1 MASRAAPDPR
11 SRHTSSLPEETIPT
25 YKEVMMPTIQQM
37 YIDKRMERERQVLA
51 KVLAEPEA
59 RTALR
64 ERPRATLESIYGVE
78 FPADAEIRVLEE
90 GVGSHYVV
98 LPPEG
103 LGAGGGELTDAQ
115 LETVAGGWFIQLI
128 ATSICFGSGDPG
140 DTSVP
145 DIPVV
150 PV

>member
-1 MASRAAPDPR
+1 
-11 SRHTSSLPEETIPT
+11 
-25 YKEVMMPTIQQM
+25 MPTIQEM
-37 YIDKRMERERQVLA
+37 YVGKRMEREQQVLT
-51 KVLAEPEA
+51 KVLNDPDA
-59 RTALR
+59 RAALR
-64 ERPRATLESIYGVE
+64 EKPKATLESIYGVQL
-78 FPADAEIRVLEE
+78 PDGTDIRVLEE
-90 GVGSHYVV
+90 QIGSHYVV

-103 LGAGGGELTDAQ
+103 LGVGGGELSDAQ

-145 DIPVV
+145 DIPAV

>member
-1 MASRAAPDPR
+1 MVLYDPSFRAE
-11 SRHTSSLPEETIPT
+11 L
-25 YKEVMMPTIQQM
+25 
-37 YIDKRMERERQVLA
+37 L
-51 KVLAEPEA
+51 
-59 RTALR
+59 
-64 ERPRATLESIYGVE
+64 ERPKASLESLYGVK
-78 FPADAEIRVLEE
+78 FPEDADVRVLEE
-90 GVGSHYVV
+90 TIGSHSVV

-103 LGAGGGELTDAQ
+103 LGVSGEELSDAQ

-145 DIPVV
+145 DVPVV

>member
-1 MASRAAPDPR
+1 
-11 SRHTSSLPEETIPT
+11 
-25 YKEVMMPTIQQM
+25 MPTIQEM
-37 YIDKRMERERQVLA
+37 YIDKRMEREQQVLSR
-51 KVLAEPEA
+51 VLNDPETRA
-59 RTALR
+59 ALR
-64 ERPRATLESIYGVE
+64 ERPKATLESIYGVK
-78 FPADAEIRVLEE
+78 FPETTDIRVLEE
-90 GVGSHYVV
+90 QIGSHYVV

-103 LGAGGGELTDAQ
+103 LGVGDEELTDAQ

-150 PV
+150 PA

>member
-1 MASRAAPDPR
+1 
-11 SRHTSSLPEETIPT
+11 
-25 YKEVMMPTIQQM
+25 MPTMQQM
-37 YIDKRMERERQVLA
+37 YIDKRLERERQVLSR
-51 KVLAEPEA
+51 VLSDPET
-59 RTALR
+59 RTALL

-78 FPADAEIRVLEE
+78 FPDNTDVRVLEE
-90 GVGSHYVV
+90 GIGSHYVV
-98 LPPEG
+98 LPPEA
-103 LGAGGGELTDAQ
+103 LGTGGGELSDAQ

-150 PV
+150 PI

>member
-1 MASRAAPDPR
+1 
-11 SRHTSSLPEETIPT
+11 
-25 YKEVMMPTIQQM
+25 MPTIQEM
-37 YIDKRMERERQVLA
+37 YIGKRIEREQQVLS
-51 KVLAEPEA
+51 KVLGDPATRA
-59 RTALR
+59 ALR
-64 ERPRATLESIYGVE
+64 ERPKATLESIYGVQ
-78 FPADAEIRVLEE
+78 FPEGTDIRVLEE
-90 GVGSHYVV
+90 QVGSHYVV

-103 LGAGGGELTDAQ
+103 LGAGGGELSDSQ

>member
-1 MASRAAPDPR
+1 
-11 SRHTSSLPEETIPT
+11 
-25 YKEVMMPTIQQM
+25 MPTIQEM
-37 YIDKRMERERQVLA
+37 YIGKRIEREQQVLS
-51 KVLAEPEA
+51 KVLSDPAT

-64 ERPRATLESIYGVE
+64 ERPKETLESIYGVQ
-78 FPADAEIRVLEE
+78 FPDGTDIRVLEE
-90 GVGSHYVV
+90 NIGSHYVV

-103 LGAGGGELTDAQ
+103 LGAGGGELSDAQ
-115 LETVAGGWFIQLI
+115 LETVAGGWFVQLI

-145 DIPVV
+145 DVPVV

>member
-1 MASRAAPDPR
+1 
-11 SRHTSSLPEETIPT
+11 
-25 YKEVMMPTIQQM
+25 MPTIQEM
-37 YIDKRMERERQVLA
+37 YIGKRMEREQQVLS
-51 KVLAEPEA
+51 KVLNDPEA

-64 ERPRATLESIYGVE
+64 ERPKATLESIYGVQ
-78 FPADAEIRVLEE
+78 FAEGTDIRVLEE
-90 GVGSHYVV
+90 QIGSHYVV
-98 LPPEG
+98 LPPESLAVG
-103 LGAGGGELTDAQ
+103 SGELSDAQ

-145 DIPVV
+145 DVPVV

>member
-1 MASRAAPDPR
+1 
-11 SRHTSSLPEETIPT
+11 
-25 YKEVMMPTIQQM
+25 MPTIQEM
-37 YIDKRMERERQVLA
+37 YIGKRIEREQQVLS
-51 KVLAEPEA
+51 KVLGDPATRA
-59 RTALR
+59 ALR
-64 ERPRATLESIYGVE
+64 ERPKATLESIYGVQ
-78 FPADAEIRVLEE
+78 FPEGTDIRVLEE
-90 GVGSHYVV
+90 QVGSHYVV

-103 LGAGGGELTDAQ
+103 LGAGGGELSDAQ

>member
-1 MASRAAPDPR
+1 
-11 SRHTSSLPEETIPT
+11 
-25 YKEVMMPTIQQM
+25 MPTIQEM
-37 YIDKRMERERQVLA
+37 YIGKRIEREQQVLS
-51 KVLAEPEA
+51 KVLGDPATRA
-59 RTALR
+59 ALR
-64 ERPRATLESIYGVE
+64 ERPKATLESIYGVQ
-78 FPADAEIRVLEE
+78 FPDGTDIRVLEE
-90 GVGSHYVV
+90 QVGSHYVV

-103 LGAGGGELTDAQ
+103 LGAGGGELSDAQ
-115 LETVAGGWFIQLI
+115 LETVAGGWFVQFI

>member
-1 MASRAAPDPR
+1 
-11 SRHTSSLPEETIPT
+11 
-25 YKEVMMPTIQQM
+25 MPTIQEM
-37 YIDKRMERERQVLA
+37 YIGKRIEREQQVLS
-51 KVLAEPEA
+51 KVLGDPAT

-64 ERPRATLESIYGVE
+64 ERPKATLESIYGVQ
-78 FPADAEIRVLEE
+78 FPDGTDIRVLEE
-90 GVGSHYVV
+90 QIGSHYVV

-103 LGAGGGELTDAQ
+103 LGAGGGELSDAQ
-115 LETVAGGWFIQLI
+115 LETVAGGWFVQFI

>member
-1 MASRAAPDPR
+1 
-11 SRHTSSLPEETIPT
+11 
-25 YKEVMMPTIQQM
+25 MPTIQEM
-37 YIDKRMERERQVLA
+37 YIGKRIEREQQVLS
-51 KVLAEPEA
+51 KVLGDPATRA
-59 RTALR
+59 ALR
-64 ERPRATLESIYGVE
+64 ERPKATLESIYGVQ
-78 FPADAEIRVLEE
+78 FPEGTDIRVLEE
-90 GVGSHYVV
+90 QVGSHYVV

-103 LGAGGGELTDAQ
+103 LGAGGGELSGAQ

>member
-1 MASRAAPDPR
+1 
-11 SRHTSSLPEETIPT
+11 
-25 YKEVMMPTIQQM
+25 MPTIQEM
-37 YIDKRMERERQVLA
+37 YIDKRMEREQQLLSRVLGD
-51 KVLAEPEA
+51 PTT

-64 ERPRATLESIYGVE
+64 ERPKATLESIYGVQLPE
-78 FPADAEIRVLEE
+78 NTDIRVLEE
-90 GVGSHYVV
+90 KIGSHYVV

-103 LGAGGGELTDAQ
+103 LGVGGEELSDAQ

-145 DIPVV
+145 NIPAV